1 MNSDLAF
8 LSIIVPVL
16 VCVVAVGALYF
27 IIQNAIVAAMRRA
40 RREQF
45 TEDYVPEKAKWLT
58 EQQRAQLR
66 LHADAA
72 GRTTPVK

>member
-1 MNSDLAF
+1 M
-8 LSIIVPVL
+8 VL
-16 VCVVAVGALYF
+16 VNVASLLIALAVGYVLV
-27 IIQNAIVAAMRRA
+27 QNAIVSAMRRA

>member
-1 MNSDLAF
+1 MEPL
-8 LSIIVPVL
+8 VMVL
-16 VCVVAVGALYF
+16 VNVASLLIALAVGYVLV
-27 IIQNAIVAAMRRA
+27 QNAIVSAMRRA